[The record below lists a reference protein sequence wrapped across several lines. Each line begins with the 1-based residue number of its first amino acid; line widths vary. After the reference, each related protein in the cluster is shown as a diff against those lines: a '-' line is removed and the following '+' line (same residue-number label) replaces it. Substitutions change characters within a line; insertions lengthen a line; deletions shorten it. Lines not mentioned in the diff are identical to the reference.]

1 VLACALLCFLGWLP
15 LGASAERQVLTA
27 LGIGI
32 AYVSVDTF
40 LRSLAGWGHLPVMVG
55 PWATPIG
62 TAIAVSLWSRRS

>member
-1 VLACALLCFLGWLP
+1 

-40 LRSLAGWGHLPVMVG
+40 LRSLAGWGHLPVLVG
-55 PWATPIG
+55 SWAAPVFMT
-62 TAIAVSLWSRRS
+62 IAVSLWSRRG